1 MIIMTLSY
9 KDLEVREFLATR
21 QMTRELV
28 KQCIAMLPDR
38 EFYYPEIECG
48 DLKDYQ
54 IDLNNLIGQARQ
66 ERDVQLYANHDY
78 LRREYDEQLLK
89 LVLLKRHLLTFSI
102 LMQDDDKRR
111 EILFR
116 LIQENCLQRRVLSL
130 KERFRM

>member
-1 MIIMTLSY
+1 M
-9 KDLEVREFLATR
+9 
-21 QMTRELV
+21 
-28 KQCIAMLPDR
+28 
-38 EFYYPEIECG
+38 
-48 DLKDYQ
+48 
-54 IDLNNLIGQARQ
+54 
-66 ERDVQLYANHDY
+66 QLYANHDY

-89 LVLLKRHLLTFSI
+89 LVLLKRHLLTFGI

>member
-1 MIIMTLSY
+1 MYAEKQLKLFLESRE
-9 KDLEVREFLATR
+9 DLEPI
-21 QMTRELV
+21 V
-28 KQCIAMLPDR
+28 KSCVLMIPDR

-48 DLKDYQ
+48 DLKDYH

-89 LVLLKRHLLTFSI
+89 LVLLKRHLLTFGI